1 MRGGEAKRSAIA
13 ARAVVPALA
22 FAALAAVWPA
32 HAQTLEQALAL
43 AYVNNPSLNAQR
55 AATRVVDENVPQAL
69 SGFRPRVTGTA
80 DAGIV
85 WQQTRTPRRTQLID
99 PPGPVDT
106 ATVMSGGTNSSTI
119 RSRSYGVVV
128 TQNVFNGFRDVNLT
142 RSAESQ
148 VRGSRETLRNTEQN
162 VLLDGVIAYMD
173 VLRDTALVSL
183 QEQNLEALRE
193 QQRATRD
200 RFEVGELTRTDV
212 AQADARVAQ
221 AESELS
227 AARAALNASRAV
239 FRRVIGVDP
248 RRLTAARP
256 VEHLVPRKLESAIEQ
271 GDAQHP
277 ALLAARHA
285 VDTAQIQVK
294 VAEGELLPIVD
305 IEGAVTREHASGGGG
320 VGGAAGAGGGGGGSQ
335 TTSTASLFGRLTVPI
350 YQGGGEYSRIRQSK
364 ETLGQRRLEADVTRD
379 EVRAAVIQAFGLL
392 NASRFQVE
400 AAQAQVTAAQ
410 IALNGV
416 QEEFRVGQR
425 TTLDV
430 LNAQAELVGARVAL
444 VTAQRD
450 RVVNSYSLLAGV
462 GRLSVE
468 TLNLRVATYEP
479 EVHYHQVRDRWFG
492 VRTPDGR

>member
-1 MRGGEAKRSAIA
+1 MAVRPAVLAFVFA
-13 ARAVVPALA
+13 ASAVVSPAG
-22 FAALAAVWPA
+22 
-32 HAQTLEQALAL
+32 AQTLQQALAL
-43 AYVNNPSLNAQR
+43 AYVSNATLNAQR
-55 AATRVVDENVPQAL
+55 AATRAVDENVPQAL
-69 SGFRPRVTGTA
+69 SGFRPQVFGTA
-80 DAGIV
+80 DVGVV
-85 WQQTRTPRRTQLID
+85 WREVRTPRRVT
-99 PPGPVDT
+99 P
-106 ATVMSGGTNSSTI
+106 ATPTTPEMVTGGTNSSTT
-119 RSRSYGVVV
+119 RQQSYGVAV
-128 TQNVFNGFRDVNLT
+128 TQNLFNGFRDVNQT

-148 VRGSRETLRNTEQN
+148 VRGARETLRNTEQN
-162 VLLDGVIAYMD
+162 VLLDAVIAYMD
-173 VLRDTALVSL
+173 VLRDTAIVSL

-221 AESELS
+221 AQSELS

-239 FRRVIGVDP
+239 FRRVIGVEP
-248 RRLTAARP
+248 RRLSAARP
-256 VEHLVPRKLESAIEQ
+256 VENLVPNRVDVAIEQ
-271 GDAQHP
+271 GEAMHP

-294 VAEGELLPIVD
+294 VAEGELLPIFD
-305 IEGAVTREHASGGGG
+305 LEGAVTRDRVSGN
-320 VGGAAGAGGGGGGSQ
+320 GGAGAAGVGAGGGDQ
-335 TTSTASLFGRLTVPI
+335 TTTAASLFGRLTVPI

-364 ETLGQRRLEADVTRD
+364 ETLSQRRLEALATHD
-379 EVRAAVIQAFGLL
+379 EVRAAIVQAFGLL

-430 LNAQAELVGARVAL
+430 LNAQAELVAARVAL

-468 TLNLRVATYEP
+468 TLRVPVATYEP